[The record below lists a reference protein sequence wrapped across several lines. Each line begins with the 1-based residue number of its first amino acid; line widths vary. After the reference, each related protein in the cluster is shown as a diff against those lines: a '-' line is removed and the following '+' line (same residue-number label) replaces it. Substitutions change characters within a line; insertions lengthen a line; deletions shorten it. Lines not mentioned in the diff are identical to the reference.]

1 MHLDANRVAETSG
14 PRNTFLHHWSR
25 VFSLLFVTDL
35 LPEWHTLW
43 TSSST
48 QKSSQ
53 PINPCDKLFYLIQSS
68 SSQFFLRLFS
78 AVVFFSAQDCMNH
91 MGSTC
96 VEWPTAVWASQCT
109 VSVHILY
116 GRSGFSKHDRRHCT
130 DTHYYMVQL
139 NTDITRRCDTVH
151 WFNGTSTRLCRNHS
165 FNINNEGWG
174 RLKSF

>member
-14 PRNTFLHHWSR
+14 PRNTFLHN
-25 VFSLLFVTDL
+25 LLTCFLASFCHGSFTRMTHVVDIK
-35 LPEWHTLW
+35 
-43 TSSST
+43 ST
-48 QKSSQ
+48 NYFT
-53 PINPCDKLFYLIQSS
+53 PS

-78 AVVFFSAQDCMNH
+78 AVVFSSAQDCVKH

-96 VEWPTAVWASQCT
+96 VDWPTAVWASQCR

-151 WFNGTSTRLCRNHS
+151 WFNGTSTRLSRNHS
-165 FNINNEGWG
+165 FNTNNEGWG